1 MINTTNIYVVEDEF
15 IVAENIILDLKGFG
29 YTVVGRASTGEQ
41 AIEEILELRPDLIL
55 MDINLKGSLTGIDVA
70 HEIRT
75 VVKAPIIFLT
85 AYADERTLSLAK
97 KAGAYGFLVKPFQ
110 SIDLKSAIEVAFTN
124 YADID
129 QAKQQREKSALALK
143 ETEER
148 YKQIVDN
155 VSDLIYTTNHRGE
168 FTFVNPAVSR
178 LTGYAIDKIVGMHY
192 SDLVRLDYQES
203 TVAFYKKIFKDKEMD
218 SYCEFPI
225 LTKDG
230 EEIWI
235 GQRVQLLKKGRYVV
249 GFQATSRNITERVK
263 FEKELIKA
271 KEEAES
277 MAQIKSQFLANM
289 SHEIRTP
296 LNGIVGIVRLL
307 ASTDLDEKQ
316 QKYLKAIVT
325 SSNQLMG
332 IINNVLDLSKIEA
345 GKMILD
351 ETEFD
356 FIELIE
362 SVDSLFETTA
372 SQKKIEFKS
381 NIDQNIPRLLLGDTI
396 KLNQILYNLIGN
408 SIKFTEEGG
417 VYVDA
422 KLISESDKDV
432 CIIIRI
438 RDTGI
443 GIEQDKIEQIFSAFA
458 QAESNTTRR
467 FGGSGL
473 GLTIVQRL
481 VELHNG
487 VIYVK
492 SELGSGAEFNV
503 QISLNKVCDKSDCN
517 EVIQDDCFT
526 DVRIEGMHVLLVEDN
541 KINQLVTSD
550 LLRAQGVQVDIVSNG
565 KEALEILLNADYDLV
580 LMDMQ
585 MPIMDGYEAM
595 RIIREEFD
603 TPLSTIPIIA
613 LTAHAFEGELKHC
626 MDEGAD
632 AYLSK
637 PFEPKELFL
646 KMEGLISILKKK
658 EAQPA
663 KKINDEISMTELLS
677 FVNGDEQLL
686 NSTLD
691 LIQSTLIED
700 MKTIKSQV
708 DIGDYDGV
716 RRIAHRIK
724 PNYALLGLSSLK
736 ALCQEIEQKHNNS
749 ELEHPVYELIKRTE
763 IVFIAIEKELKNQ
776 LYTKEI

>member
-432 CIIIRI
+432 CIEIRI

-503 QISLNKVCDKSDCN
+503 QISLNKVCDKPDCN

-526 DVRIEGMHVLLVEDN
+526 DVRIEGTHVLLVEDN

-603 TPLSTIPIIA
+603 APLSTIPIIA

-646 KMEGLISILKKK
+646 KMEGLISISKKK

-677 FVNGDEQLL
+677 FVNGNEQLL